1 MAKGY
6 KVIGIILAVV
16 IAMAVAAG
24 VVWYA
29 GMRASSETEKATEPE
44 AEPTPT
50 AAEGQAQSGG
60 IMLNDHTTHGIVY
73 FAREQAEADPMLMG
87 KWRNTDNT
95 QWYKVFYDDY
105 DEEEELFWGKE
116 WNEADDVAEEDLRYH
131 GNGWFRWDTYGE
143 TLREFATMDSRDVPI
158 AKIYVI
164 DYLSPDSLCYHEDL
178 SPKRVYQFTR
188 P

>member
-1 MAKGY
+1 MTKTN
-6 KVIGIILAVV
+6 KVIGIILAAALA
-16 IAMAVAAG
+16 IGAAAG
-24 VVWYA
+24 VVWYS
-29 GMRASSETEKATEPE
+29 GMLASQETEKAAEPE
-44 AEPTPT
+44 AEPTV
-50 AAEGQAQSGG
+50 AEGQTRNGET
-60 IMLNDHTTHGIVY
+60 MLNDHATHGAVY
-73 FAREQAEADPMLMG
+73 FAEEQAEADPMLVG
-87 KWRNTDNT
+87 KWRNTDNP

-164 DYLSPDSLCYHEDL
+164 DYLSPDSLSYHEDQ
-178 SPKRVYQFTR
+178 SPKQVYQFTR